1 MSQTCCDSPR
11 FFFCDCVAVEAEG
24 NVFVIM
30 GCTSCGTGKA
40 TKIQVS
46 TSANKIRLLEEE
58 KRKKEN

>member
-1 MSQTCCDSPR
+1 MKECCQNPR
-11 FFFCDCVAVEAEG
+11 FFFCDVVAVEAEG

-46 TSANKIRLLEEE
+46 SGAASIRLLEEE
-58 KRKKEN
+58 KRKKEK